1 MLAEEQRRR
10 QSALEKEIFQLSV
23 VLLQDEDT
31 RHTTLRLLEIY
42 KGDFRHSYSDFFP
55 IILEISK
62 DDNDYNLEF
71 LSENMESIRQYIEKD
86 HIQGSDEF
94 KDIQAQIY
102 KLCDHLNL
110 EIGRWN
116 YYSQYEQKID
126 DLTSKTVSTTKDLK
140 SAEERLK
147 SASSQASSIQTE
159 LIAVL
164 SVFAAIVITFSGG
177 FSIFGNI
184 MASIGDAK
192 HYEMVVLTA
201 IFCSLALF
209 NTIFLLMYLVSKII
223 ERNIYARC
231 LTRDCSC
238 ENTQCNGIR
247 RLRKRLPYV
256 FYFNVIGLVGIVID
270 CIIWYLDIK
279 GKLF

>member
-1 MLAEEQRRR
+1 
-10 QSALEKEIFQLSV
+10 
-23 VLLQDEDT
+23 
-31 RHTTLRLLEIY
+31 
-42 KGDFRHSYSDFFP
+42 
-55 IILEISK
+55 
-62 DDNDYNLEF
+62 
-71 LSENMESIRQYIEKD
+71 MESIRQYIEKD

-177 FSIFGNI
+177 FSI
-184 MASIGDAK
+184 
-192 HYEMVVLTA
+192 L
-201 IFCSLALF
+201 
-209 NTIFLLMYLVSKII
+209 
-223 ERNIYARC
+223 
-231 LTRDCSC
+231 
-238 ENTQCNGIR
+238 GI
-247 RLRKRLPYV
+247 
-256 FYFNVIGLVGIVID
+256 
-270 CIIWYLDIK
+270 
-279 GKLF
+279 

>member
-116 YYSQYEQKID
+116 YYSQYKQ
-126 DLTSKTVSTTKDLK
+126 
-140 SAEERLK
+140 
-147 SASSQASSIQTE
+147 
-159 LIAVL
+159 
-164 SVFAAIVITFSGG
+164 
-177 FSIFGNI
+177 NI
-184 MASIGDAK
+184 K
-192 HYEMVVLTA
+192 
-201 IFCSLALF
+201 IFCEL
-209 NTIFLLMYLVSKII
+209 
-223 ERNIYARC
+223 
-231 LTRDCSC
+231 
-238 ENTQCNGIR
+238 
-247 RLRKRLPYV
+247 
-256 FYFNVIGLVGIVID
+256 
-270 CIIWYLDIK
+270 
-279 GKLF
+279 